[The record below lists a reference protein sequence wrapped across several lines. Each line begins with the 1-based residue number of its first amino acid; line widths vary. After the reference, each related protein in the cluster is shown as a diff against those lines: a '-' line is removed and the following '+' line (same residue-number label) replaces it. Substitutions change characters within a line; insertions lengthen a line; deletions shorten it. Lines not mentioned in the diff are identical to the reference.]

1 MLVDDDAIMLEVV
14 KVFLEDE
21 GYHDFL
27 ITAESSRVLDLMLE
41 KLPDVLLL
49 DLNMPDVSGFDIM
62 QAMQDSSELKHI
74 PVIVLTAS
82 TDADSK
88 LRALELGA
96 SDFLAKPVDASELIL
111 RLRNTLT
118 VKAYMDQLTFY
129 DPLTGLPNRNLFI
142 KLLGWAIKNADA
154 NEYKLAVLHISVGNL
169 KNIGI
174 SLGHDAIN
182 ELQLSICD
190 RLSGNPGSAVDK
202 GKREVWKNL
211 GYLGEGQYVT
221 FLEGIDHAES
231 VANVTA
237 GLLND
242 FEMDFTVG
250 GHNVSIPVSIGIS
263 VSPDDAIDADMLL
276 KNANAAANTARNN
289 PAHRSEFF
297 SSKIAAVSVERLRL
311 ESQLK
316 SALENA
322 EFFLEYQPIVD
333 AKSHK
338 VTSVEAL
345 IRWQHPDG
353 EVRYP
358 GAFIDMAE
366 QTGLIVPMGD
376 WVIVEA
382 CRQIKIWQQAGI
394 NSMGVHVNVSAEQ
407 FRGGNLVAILSSTLD
422 ETGVSPGLLTV
433 ELTESGLMSN
443 AEESIRL
450 MREIKKLGVK
460 LSIDDFGTGYSSLSY
475 LKRFP
480 VDQIKIDRSFIKGIH
495 DGSEDA
501 FLVRIVI
508 LLAKGLSLDVV
519 AEGIELPEQSS
530 LLTEFRCN
538 KCQGFLFSKPLRAE
552 RMPEFVNQWTG
563 LPSQ

>member
-1 MLVDDDAIMLEVV
+1 
-14 KVFLEDE
+14 
-21 GYHDFL
+21 
-27 ITAESSRVLDLMLE
+27 VLDLMLE